1 MSSRI
6 TDSPLYQ
13 HLWGTAEARQIL
25 GEEGRLQGWLEVIV
39 ALARAQAAFGVI
51 PDRAA
56 CLIAEHARPD
66 RLDLGYAAEQTRLT
80 SHSMLGLI
88 RAVAEVLPAD
98 AREHVYTG
106 ATVQDITDTWT
117 ALALRR
123 IGGIVWRDLRR
134 IEERLVELAVE
145 HRCTVMAGRTHG
157 QPGSPVTF
165 GWKAA
170 SWANEVR
177 RHLDRMRD
185 GAPRWLV
192 GQLGGGVGSLVFYG
206 ELGPAVR
213 ARFCAE
219 LGLAD
224 PGISWLTARDRGAE
238 FAQLLA
244 LICGTLA
251 RIGGEVYEL
260 QRPEIGELA
269 EAAAAG
275 TVGSIT
281 MPHKRN
287 PEASEHLDTLAR
299 LVRAN
304 AAVMTEGVAQQ
315 HERDGRGWKAE
326 WVAWPEACLL
336 AATAL
341 QTAIG
346 LLAGLTVDAAAMRR
360 NLERDGGYPVS
371 ERVLARLA
379 TRMGARQAQQSLQ
392 EAFAGATGRTAGQVL
407 VDAGL
412 FGPAEA
418 AELTTQPDT
427 GSCPAMV
434 DLVVERARVARAAEP
449 QEWP

>member
-1 MSSRI
+1 MSTRI
-6 TDSPLYQ
+6 TDSPFYQ
-13 HLWGTAEARQIL
+13 HLWGTAEARDVL
-25 GEEGRLQGWLEVIV
+25 GDEGRLRGWLEVIV
-39 ALARAQAAFGVI
+39 ALARAQAACGVI
-51 PDRAA
+51 PADAA
-56 CLIAEHARPD
+56 RLIAEYAVPD
-66 RLDLGYAAEQTRLT
+66 RLDLRYAAEQTRQT

-88 RAVAEVLPAD
+88 RALQEVLPEE
-98 AREHVYTG
+98 ARQYVYIG
-106 ATVQDITDTWT
+106 ATVQDVTDTWT

-123 IGGIVWRDLRR
+123 IGAMVWRDLRR
-134 IEERLVELAVE
+134 IEERLLELAVM
-145 HRCTVMAGRTHG
+145 HRSTVMAGRTHG
-157 QPGSPVTF
+157 QPGGPVTF

-170 SWANEVR
+170 SWADEVR
-177 RHLDRMRD
+177 RHLDRLRE

-206 ELGPAVR
+206 ERGLEVR

-224 PGISWLTARDRGAE
+224 PGISWLSARDRGAE

-244 LICGTLA
+244 LVCGTLA

-269 EAAAAG
+269 EASPAG

-299 LVRAN
+299 LARAS
-304 AAVMTEGVAQQ
+304 AAVMAEAVAAQ

-336 AATAL
+336 ATAAL
-341 QTAIG
+341 QTAIS
-346 LLAGLTVDAAAMRR
+346 LLAGLEVSAATMRQ
-360 NLERDGGYPVS
+360 NLARYDGYPAS
-371 ERVLARLA
+371 ETAMAVLAPRL
-379 TRMGARQAQQSLQ
+379 GARRAQERLQ
-392 EAFAGATGRTAGQVL
+392 EVFGSA
-407 VDAGL
+407 AGL
-412 FGPAEA
+412 TAEQALVNAGLLDPAEA
-418 AELTTQPDT
+418 RELTAQPDT
-427 GSCPAMV
+427 GSCRDMA
-434 DLVVERARVARAAEP
+434 DLVVERARTARAAEP